1 MICLVYKCAICSNR
15 LTGVVQRIVS
25 WLKVISG
32 LKFRGFACR
41 VACCIIQFGPSI
53 VCRQV
58 VYRALFSMNRPL
70 WPVQCGVRGCGGA
83 VSECHESTYLK
94 VTCKNKSYHEG
105 YLTQIDGKEGFEFT
119 TRGVKYLKGK
129 LLPAGR
135 RVPKMCVRK
144 SLHINMYTHTDKH
157 IIMLRKHVC
166 ISVVW
171 YSSCTSWPL

>member
-1 MICLVYKCAICSNR
+1 
-15 LTGVVQRIVS
+15 
-25 WLKVISG
+25 
-32 LKFRGFACR
+32 
-41 VACCIIQFGPSI
+41 
-53 VCRQV
+53 
-58 VYRALFSMNRPL
+58 MNRPT

-119 TRGVKYLKGK
+119 TRGVKHLKGK

-144 SLHINMYTHTDKH
+144 SFHIDMHTHTDKH
-157 IIMLRKHVC
+157 ITQACLHFFLFGTPHAHHTPIGTSKASKSTVAELPPVEEVAPKKADKQAGVL
-166 ISVVW
+166 SVLSVLV
-171 YSSCTSWPL
+171 SWRSKCSK